1 MRDHI
6 ENLQRRLNRV
16 ASAYKKNYSREEI
29 NQQAGYDVAEAVS
42 VTSYERMDGE
52 MVIDIYYYSQNARR
66 VMNIVNTLEKEY
78 SFTSKVRSTK
88 EQVTGTKVALQLSFG
103 KIQRNPA
110 LGHPSGEV
118 RACLRQLSPMLKRE
132 FGEDLTFIH
141 PSL

>member
-1 MRDHI
+1 MKTHI

-16 ASAYKKNYSREEI
+16 ASAYSRQEI
-29 NQQAGYDVAEAVS
+29 NEQAGYDVADAVS

-52 MVIDIYYYSQNARR
+52 MVIDIYYYTQNARR

-78 SFTSKVRSTK
+78 YFTSKVRATN
-88 EQVTGTKVALQLSFG
+88 EQVVGTKVALQLSFG

-110 LGHPSGEV
+110 LKHPSGEL
-118 RACLRQLSPMLKRE
+118 RSCLRQLSSRLKRE

-141 PSL
+141 T